1 MCSVRIVWCIDF
13 MKFTRN
19 IHHILYLLAFI
30 YLVMCPSVHQLG
42 DIVRHDFTPQVCKQL
57 QQKTFKKDFNLNPFQ
72 LNNHTQT
79 VDFDQIRT
87 LCVVK
92 LTPSSLPALDLSA
105 LSTVRLIL

>member
-72 LNNHTQT
+72 FNNHTQT

-92 LTPSSLPALDLSA
+92 HTPSLLPVLDLSA

>member
-1 MCSVRIVWCIDF
+1 

-42 DIVRHDFTPQVCKQL
+42 DIVRHDFAPQVCKQL

-79 VDFDQIRT
+79 VNFDKTKI
-87 LCVVK
+87 LSVVK
-92 LTPSSLPALDLSA
+92 LTPSSLPALGLSA